1 MAEKTSTLT
10 GQETLTHS
18 EKMIII
24 HEQTATAIKVNLNE
38 PTFQHGENE
47 LLYFALMKA
56 YEEIA
61 AHQTEKEKR
70 ADELEIANQKLVF
83 QNVEKDKRAAELV
96 MANQELAFQNIE
108 KEKRAAELVMVNE
121 KIVVINEEF
130 AAANEELIFQN
141 IEKEK
146 RAAELVIANQKLA
159 FENVNKAKRA
169 KELVMANKEL
179 NFVITQN
186 EILNQQINHLQK
198 IESIGRLTAG
208 ISHDFNNI
216 LACML
221 GYNEMNNDIRQ
232 DMKDEALK
240 SELEHNTKQIA
251 NAGQRAVGLIA
262 KMMTYARQDTQH
274 EKVMNIRHTPEVIN
288 EMVDMLRPALASR
301 IRLEFDNKCHVNTSN
316 CGNCF
321 IRDNC
326 DMNIKID
333 ADELHQIITNLAV
346 NARDAMKDNGN
357 IITISLDK
365 VTPKLNTK
373 CTACAAIIEGS
384 FIELGVSD
392 NGAGI
397 EPKMISRIFDPFFTT
412 KPQGEGT
419 GLGLSTLT
427 GLVHSAKGHIIIDSN
442 LTQPNQGTVFR
453 LLFPEPIFIPVLV

>member
-108 KEKRAAELVMVNE
+108 KEKRAAELV
-121 KIVVINEEF
+121 
-130 AAANEELIFQN
+130 
-141 IEKEK
+141 
-146 RAAELVIANQKLA
+146 IANQKLA

-169 KELVMANKEL
+169 KELVMANQELAFENVNKAKHAKEL

-274 EKVMNIRHTPEVIN
+274 EKVMNIRHTPKVIN
-288 EMVDMLRPALASR
+288 EIVDMLRPALTSR

-442 LTQPNQGTVFR
+442 LTQPNQGTVF
-453 LLFPEPIFIPVLV
+453 

>member
-108 KEKRAAELVMVNE
+108 KEKRAAELV
-121 KIVVINEEF
+121 
-130 AAANEELIFQN
+130 
-141 IEKEK
+141 
-146 RAAELVIANQKLA
+146 IANQKLA
-159 FENVNKAKRA
+159 FENVNKAKHA
-169 KELVMANKEL
+169 KEL

-274 EKVMNIRHTPEVIN
+274 EKVMNIRHTPKVIN
-288 EMVDMLRPALASR
+288 E
-301 IRLEFDNKCHVNTSN
+301 
-316 CGNCF
+316 
-321 IRDNC
+321 
-326 DMNIKID
+326 ID
-333 ADELHQIITNLAV
+333 
-346 NARDAMKDNGN
+346 
-357 IITISLDK
+357 
-365 VTPKLNTK
+365 
-373 CTACAAIIEGS
+373 
-384 FIELGVSD
+384 
-392 NGAGI
+392 
-397 EPKMISRIFDPFFTT
+397 
-412 KPQGEGT
+412 
-419 GLGLSTLT
+419 
-427 GLVHSAKGHIIIDSN
+427 
-442 LTQPNQGTVFR
+442 
-453 LLFPEPIFIPVLV
+453 